1 MLIIIVV
8 GIYLFTSKKNNNA
21 VTVTKFTINDYNTR
35 NKEKLLVESLSEVVT
50 EKPLKK
56 TSKNDRENSIEKE
69 KKRNEIKETKNKN
82 LNNISIPFFHAKNIG
97 ELVEWIKSADN
108 NDPRKHFLNVVHQR
122 KAILVVK
129 SKDKEYKLQSIIVHP
144 DNEYMS
150 YTFKKDSDYIGIVIN
165 LSDSMK
171 QQMSSLKKE
180 VSISKAV
187 SKYNEE
193 LSSIYKNLKLKEKKV
208 KILNQK
214 ISIFY
219 NDGKFYEKIDG
230 NLKLVAPSAFFE
242 LNDVEIR
249 MNLYGRLKEEKWD
262 DKYLELF
269 KFESVQLFN

>member
-1 MLIIIVV
+1 M
-8 GIYLFTSKKNNNA
+8 
-21 VTVTKFTINDYNTR
+21 
-35 NKEKLLVESLSEVVT
+35 LVESLSEVVT

-208 KILNQK
+208 KISNQI

-242 LNDVEIR
+242 INDVEIR